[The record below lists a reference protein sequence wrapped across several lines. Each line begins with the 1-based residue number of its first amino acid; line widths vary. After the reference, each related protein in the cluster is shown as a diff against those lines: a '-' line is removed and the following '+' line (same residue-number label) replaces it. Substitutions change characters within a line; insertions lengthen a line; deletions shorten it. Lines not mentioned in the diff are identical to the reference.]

1 LVDLSLVT
9 DLSRAWIAP
18 AFIFSIVALGLNLQW
33 GHAGLFNAGVAGF
46 FGIGAYIGAIFTTPA
61 IGPGPGG
68 PGHLGLVSLFAI
80 FTPYTV
86 LIAFLVGGIAAMVV
100 SGLVGLLIAI
110 PTLRLRADYL
120 AIATLALGAIAVESI
135 RNSDP
140 VTGGVYGILRIPR
153 PWEFGQDVWRTEL
166 AYAITAGVIVL
177 LVFFLIQRATR
188 APWGRALKA
197 IREDE
202 DAALALGK
210 NTYFLKL
217 QAFVI
222 GAALMGGAGALFAGL
237 LRVAVPDSFT
247 PALTFS
253 IWTMVIVGGSGNN
266 KGVIVGAFA
275 LTFLEYFTLRAKD
288 WFNLSSFWD
297 IRIFYVRLI
306 AIGLLL
312 IALILFR
319 PAGLVPEPRK
329 VTKKPWILFGSR

>member
-1 LVDLSLVT
+1 MVDLSLVT

-18 AFIFSIVALGLNLQW
+18 AFIFAIVALGLNLQW
-33 GHAGLFNAGVAGF
+33 GHTGLFNAGVAGF

-68 PGHLGLVSLFAI
+68 PGHLGLVSLFA
-80 FTPYTV
+80 
-86 LIAFLVGGIAAMVV
+86 
-100 SGLVGLLIAI
+100 
-110 PTLRLRADYL
+110 
-120 AIATLALGAIAVESI
+120 ATLALGAIAVESI

-166 AYAITAGVIVL
+166 AFAITAGVIVL

-222 GAALMGGAGALFAGL
+222 GAALMGGAGALFASL

-297 IRIFYVRLI
+297 IRIFYLRLI

-329 VTKKPWILFGSR
+329 VTKKPWILFGRR